1 MNMLNNSRYSQPK
14 SLQGCAALQAML
26 TGNAHC
32 LAVTTSKHTQAD
44 ITIDIMNNIHD
55 VYEYNSYVVG
65 RVTVDGT
72 ASLQQGPRPQGAW
85 PGLSF
90 WICMYS
96 WMYVRHLES
105 ATPSAAA
112 ILSTHQ
118 RYNLTGFHH
127 QQFVKLSVIL
137 YQQQAM
143 LIEVWAQKHFT
154 YAHNIRYV
162 MLKM

>member
-1 MNMLNNSRYSQPK
+1 
-14 SLQGCAALQAML
+14 
-26 TGNAHC
+26 
-32 LAVTTSKHTQAD
+32 
-44 ITIDIMNNIHD
+44 
-55 VYEYNSYVVG
+55 
-65 RVTVDGT
+65 
-72 ASLQQGPRPQGAW
+72 
-85 PGLSF
+85 
-90 WICMYS
+90 MYS